1 MVIKGESGLR
11 RPTLST
17 IFELALIWLLMSASG
32 NGQVS
37 VLTQRYDSARD
48 GLNANETLL
57 TLSSVNSG
65 NFGKLF
71 SLPSDGYVYAQ
82 PLYVSNVSIPGQ
94 GMHNVVYVA
103 TEHDSVYAYD
113 ADGLVLQPLWKV
125 NFTNPPNVTTVPLS
139 ANPGA
144 TDIVPEVGITS
155 TPVIDPSTG
164 TLYVVAMTQEV
175 SGSTTNYAYRLHALD
190 ITTGN
195 ERFGSPVVIQGQVPG
210 TGSPNS
216 NGFLEFSPQY
226 SLQRPALALVNNA
239 VLIAFGSWGDASI
252 WHGWIFGYDKSSLS
266 RLAAFSVSPNGSQG
280 EGGIWMSGAGLA
292 ADPNGYLYFSTGNGA
307 FDGIS
312 NFGNSYLKLATSSLT
327 VVDYFTPYNQK
338 ALDAANLDVA
348 SGGVLLLPDSA
359 GTANH
364 PHIMIGC
371 GKNGAIYVL
380 DRDNMGHFDSS
391 GDTQII
397 QELLNVIG
405 GTPVNPLGTDEVDNC
420 FTTPAYWQG
429 HVYFGATDDAIKMF
443 NFTNG
448 LLSTSAA
455 SQSATVYQ
463 PRGTVPVV
471 SANGSTNGIVWAVE
485 NAGSV
490 VGADLTGTTAV
501 LHAYDATNLANELYN
516 SSQVASDEAGK
527 PVKFTVPTVVNG
539 KVYVATQTSIAVYG
553 LLNSTPQDFTVS
565 AAPASQIVI
574 AGSPAAYTVS
584 VTAVNGFNS
593 AIALTCAAVSL
604 PTGASCAFVP
614 SSVTPGAAAVTSA
627 LSISTSAATPAGTS
641 SVTVTGT
648 SGSVSHNTSVSLTV
662 NSVPPPPDFT
672 IAASALSPASVAVG
686 GSATSTITVA
696 PLNGFKGTVNLSCSG
711 IIPIVTPAP
720 TCAFIPASIANGS
733 GTSILTVSTSAT
745 TPTGAYT
752 ATVAG
757 EGSVNHSTTVSLTV
771 TAAPVADFTIAAST
785 LTPASVA
792 AGGSATSAVTIAPLN
807 GFKGT
812 INLSCAV
819 TPVPTRPPTCL
830 LNPSSAANGSG
841 TFTVTVRTTAPT
853 TASLAPRSWGMSFAT
868 WLPISGLALLGT
880 GLTSRK
886 KKLWGF
892 LLGCL
897 LFSGLIFLAACGSSS
912 SSGGG
917 GQPGTPAGTY
927 AITVTGTSGSLTHL
941 QTLTLSVTR

>member
-1 MVIKGESGLR
+1 MEERFHHRVCYRRKALGKGRSAGRWGFSPVNATGDGKKKGSMQR
-11 RPTLST
+11 RPTMSA
-17 IFELALIWLLMSASG
+17 IFELALICLMMSSSG
-32 NGQVS
+32 NSQVS
-37 VLTQRYDSARD
+37 VLTQRYDAARS
-48 GLNANETLL
+48 GVNANETIL
-57 TLSSVNSG
+57 TPSSATTN

-71 SLPSDGYVYAQ
+71 SVPVDGYVYAQ
-82 PLYVSNVSIPGQ
+82 PLYVPNVLIPGQ
-94 GMHNVVYVA
+94 GAHNVVYIA

-139 ANPGA
+139 ANTDPGA
-144 TDIVPEVGITS
+144 TDVVPEVGITS
-155 TPVIDPSTG
+155 TPVIDPSSG
-164 TLYVVAMTQEV
+164 TLYVVAKTQEV
-175 SGSTTNYAYRLHALD
+175 SGSTTNYVYRLHALD
-190 ITTGN
+190 FTTGN
-195 ERFGSPVVIQGQVPG
+195 ERSGSPVVIQGQVLG
-210 TGSPNS
+210 TGNPNS
-216 NGFLEFSPQY
+216 NGFLVFSPLY
-226 SLQRPALALVNNA
+226 SLQRPGLALVNNA
-239 VLIAFGSWGDASI
+239 VFIAFGSWGDDSI

-266 RLAAFSVSPNGSQG
+266 QVAAFSVTPNGTEG
-280 EGGIWMSGAGLA
+280 EGGIWMAGAGLA
-292 ADPNGYLYFSTGNGA
+292 ADANGDLYFSTGNGA

-327 VVDYFTPYNQK
+327 VVDYFTPYNQH

-380 DRDNMGHFDSS
+380 DRDNMGHFNSS

-405 GTPVNPLGTDEVDNC
+405 GTPVNPLGTTEVDNC

-516 SSQVASDEAGK
+516 SSQVASDVAGK

-553 LLNSTPQDFTVS
+553 LLSSTPQDFTVS
-565 AAPASQIVI
+565 VAPASQTVI
-574 AGSPAAYTVS
+574 AGNAAAYTIS

-593 AIALTCAAVSL
+593 AVALTCAGVSL

-614 SSVTPGAAAVTSA
+614 SSVTPGAAAATSA
-627 LSISTSAATPAGTS
+627 LTISTSAATPVGTS
-641 SVTVTGT
+641 AVTVTGT
-648 SGSVSHNTSVSLTV
+648 AGSISHNTSASLTV
-662 NSVPPPPDFT
+662 NPVPPPPDFT
-672 IAASALSPASVAVG
+672 IAASALSPAAVTAG
-686 GSATSTITVA
+686 GTATSTITIA
-696 PLNGFKGTVNLSCSG
+696 PTNGFNGTVNLSCG
-711 IIPIVTPAP
+711 VIPV
-720 TCAFIPASIANGS
+720 
-733 GTSILTVSTSAT
+733 V
-745 TPTGAYT
+745 
-752 ATVAG
+752 
-757 EGSVNHSTTVSLTV
+757 
-771 TAAPVADFTIAAST
+771 
-785 LTPASVA
+785 
-792 AGGSATSAVTIAPLN
+792 
-807 GFKGT
+807 
-812 INLSCAV
+812 
-819 TPVPTRPPTCL
+819 TRPATCL
-830 LNPSSAANGSG
+830 LNPSSVANGSG
-841 TFTVTVRTTAPT
+841 TSTVTVKTTAPT
-853 TASLAPRSWGMSFAT
+853 TSSLALPSRGIFFAMC
-868 WLPISGLALLGT
+868 LPIGGLALLGA
-880 GLTSRK
+880 GFTSRK

-892 LLGCL
+892 LLACL
-897 LFSGLIFLAACGSSS
+897 LFSGLIFMAACGGSS

-917 GQPGTPAGTY
+917 GHPGTPAGPYTV
-927 AITVTGTSGSLTHL
+927 TVTGTGATGSPTHS
-941 QTLTLSVTR
+941 TTVSFTVK

>member
-1 MVIKGESGLR
+1 MQR
-11 RPTLST
+11 RPILSAV
-17 IFELALIWLLMSASG
+17 FELALICLMMSSSG
-32 NGQVS
+32 NSQVS
-37 VLTQRYDSARD
+37 VLTQRYDAARS
-48 GLNANETLL
+48 GVNANETIL
-57 TLSSVNSG
+57 TPSSATAN

-71 SLPSDGYVYAQ
+71 SMPVDGYVYAQ
-82 PLYVSNVSIPGQ
+82 PLYVPNVLIPGQ
-94 GMHNVVYVA
+94 GAHNVVYIA

-125 NFTNPPNVTTVPLS
+125 NFTNPPSVTTVPLS
-139 ANPGA
+139 ANAGA
-144 TDIVPEVGITS
+144 TDLIPEVGITS
-155 TPVIDPSTG
+155 TPVIDPSSG
-164 TLYVVAMTQEV
+164 TLYVVAETQEV
-175 SGSTTNYAYRLHALD
+175 SGSTTNSVYKLHALD

-195 ERFGSPVVIQGQVPG
+195 ERPGSPVVIQGQVPG
-210 TGSPNS
+210 TGSPNN
-216 NGFLEFSPQY
+216 NGFLVFSPQL
-226 SLQRPALALVNNA
+226 SLQRPGLALVNNA
-239 VLIAFGSWGDASI
+239 VFIAFGSWGDASI

-266 RLAAFSVSPNGSQG
+266 QVAAFSVSPNGTEG
-280 EGGIWMSGAGLA
+280 LGGIWMSGAGLA
-292 ADPNGYLYFSTGNGA
+292 VDASGDLYFSTGNGA

-327 VVDYFTPYNQK
+327 VVDYFTPYNQH

-380 DRDNMGHFDSS
+380 DRDNMGHFNSS

-405 GTPVNPLGTDEVDNC
+405 GTLVNPLGTDEVDNS

-429 HVYFGATDDAIKMF
+429 HVYFGAADDTLKMF

-471 SANGSTNGIVWAVE
+471 SANGSTNGILWAVE

-516 SSQVASDEAGK
+516 SSQVASDAAGK

-553 LLNSTPQDFTVS
+553 LLSSTLPDFTTSV
-565 AAPASQIVI
+565 APASETVI
-574 AGSPAAYTVS
+574 AGSVAAYTVS

-593 AIALTCAAVSL
+593 AVTLTCAALSL

-641 SVTVTGT
+641 NVTVTGT

-662 NSVPPPPDFT
+662 NSAPPSPDFT
-672 IAASALSPASVAVG
+672 IAASALSPAAVAAG
-686 GSATSTITVA
+686 GSATSTVTIT
-696 PLNGFKGTVNLSCSG
+696 PLNGFNSAVNLSCSG
-711 IIPIVTPAP
+711 ITPVVTPAP
-720 TCAFIPASIANGS
+720 TCAFIPASIASGS

-745 TPTGAYT
+745 TPTSTYT
-752 ATVAG
+752 AIVIGA
-757 EGSVNHSTTVSLTV
+757 GSVNHNTTVSLTV
-771 TAAPVADFTIAAST
+771 AAATVTDFTIAASA

-792 AGGSATSAVTIAPLN
+792 AGGSATSTTNIAPLN
-807 GFKGT
+807 GFKST
-812 INLSCAV
+812 VNLSCAV
-819 TPVPTRPPTCL
+819 TPVVTRPPTCS
-830 LNPSSAANGSG
+830 LNPSSVANGSG
-841 TFTVTVRTTAPT
+841 TSTVTVKTMAPT
-853 TASLAPRSWGMSFAT
+853 TAFLAPQSRGIFFAT
-868 WLPISGLALLGT
+868 WLPIGGLALLGT
-880 GLTSRK
+880 GFSSRK
-886 KKLWGF
+886 KKLWAF

-897 LFSGLIFLAACGSSS
+897 LFSGLIFLAACGASS
-912 SSGGG
+912 SSGGSN
-917 GQPGTPAGTY
+917 QPGTPAGTY
-927 AITVTGTSGSLTHL
+927 TITVTGTSGTLTHSVPVSLTV
-941 QTLTLSVTR
+941 Q